1 MNATMRRVGISPSC
15 AALTLLLPA
24 LLLAACAPASQ
35 AGSVQ
40 RRDLFS
46 IGYGMSENQIDLS
59 TQGRDGIDLTMSKGI
74 FHMLDG
80 SGRKVMRLS
89 SYGDLLALLY
99 DPSISPVPN
108 IVEPLA
114 LAGIDTAGEEGRA
127 AGRYAVPVT
136 FTQPRAMAVGLDQ
149 TIYVADKVAQASAR
163 IYDTQLASYCD
174 RIIRRFGTMGQE
186 KAYLGQ
192 EGPGG
197 SPFPAV
203 MAMDVFDDNTLGIIS
218 VTESAFLVY
227 HFGKEG
233 NLLSSLRIGQDA
245 LPLPVELSEN
255 EGESLG
261 GEGTEGTGISSR
273 IHANL
278 DSMMMAS
285 GGESFRIVLKLDYY
299 REYYDSA
306 SLAISRNEY
315 AGSWIFTMD
324 GWTGRIESSLSIAA
338 GGEEVPV
345 PELIGQNS
353 GLYYLLYS
361 VSDRVAENSEAGTTQ
376 TGKSWMIQ
384 LMDDKGKV
392 HNRAR
397 IDPPEGVR
405 EMITIRVSEEGQ
417 VYALLKMDEK
427 VQISMWN
434 FR

>member
-1 MNATMRRVGISPSC
+1 MNVTMRRVGISLSL
-15 AALTLLLPA
+15 AALALLAPV

-35 AGSVQ
+35 TGSIQ

-80 SGRKVMRLS
+80 SSRKIMRLS

-108 IVEPLA
+108 IVKPLA
-114 LAGIDTAGEEGRA
+114 MPGIDAAEEEGRA
-127 AGRYAVPVT
+127 VGRYAVPIA
-136 FTQPRAMAVGLDQ
+136 FTQPREMAVGLDQ
-149 TIYVADKVAQASAR
+149 TIYIADKVAQPSAR
-163 IYDTQLASYCD
+163 IYDTKLASYCD

-197 SPFPAV
+197 SPFPTV
-203 MAMDVFDDNTLGIIS
+203 ISMDVFGDDTLGIVS

-233 NLLSSLRIGQDA
+233 NLLSSMRIGQDA

-255 EGESLG
+255 EGESPG
-261 GEGTEGTGISSR
+261 DSGTEGTGINSR

-278 DSMMMAS
+278 DSMMMTS
-285 GGESFRIVLKLDYY
+285 GGEFFGIVLKLDYY
-299 REYYDSA
+299 KEFYDSA

-315 AGSWIFTMD
+315 AGSWIFAMD
-324 GWTGRIESSLSIAA
+324 GLTGRIGSSLSIAA
-338 GGEEVPV
+338 GGQEIPI

-361 VSDRVAENSEAGTTQ
+361 VSDRVAENVEAGTARS
-376 TGKSWMIQ
+376 GKSWMIQ
-384 LMDDKGKV
+384 LMDEKGKV

-397 IDPPEGVR
+397 IEPPEGVR

-427 VQISMWN
+427 VQISLWD